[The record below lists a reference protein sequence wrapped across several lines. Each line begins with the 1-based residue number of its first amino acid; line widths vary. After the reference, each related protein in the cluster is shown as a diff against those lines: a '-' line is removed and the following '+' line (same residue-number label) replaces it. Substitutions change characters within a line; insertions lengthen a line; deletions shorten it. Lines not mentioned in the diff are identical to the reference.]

1 MNGARQQW
9 QQPVEGT
16 PGLPPGVQ
24 QHNRRRGGRAGRDIR
39 DAHPGCQ
46 ANPAHAWLPVHVST
60 LARPGS
66 SLALDHEMQQAQLLE
81 LSDPAQAAAVWASVD
96 HQLTDAAV
104 WVPTVTLRDVELT
117 SRRLGNY
124 QYNPVWGFLADQS
137 WIR

>member
-1 MNGARQQW
+1 M
-9 QQPVEGT
+9 
-16 PGLPPGVQ
+16 
-24 QHNRRRGGRAGRDIR
+24 
-39 DAHPGCQ
+39 
-46 ANPAHAWLPVHVST
+46 ST

-104 WVPTVTLRDVELT
+104 WVLTVTLRDVELT